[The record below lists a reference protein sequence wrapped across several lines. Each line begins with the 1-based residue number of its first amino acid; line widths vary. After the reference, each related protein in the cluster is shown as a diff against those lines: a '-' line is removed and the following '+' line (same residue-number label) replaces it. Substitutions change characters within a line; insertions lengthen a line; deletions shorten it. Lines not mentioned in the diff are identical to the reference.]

1 MLISRTT
8 KGVTDDY
15 TLIRHF
21 IRVSNVFDS
30 YDCYI
35 IAYILSTIHVKV
47 RYYTYNSRTMPVTY
61 HTIYVLSLFWR
72 LLTLPICC

>member
-21 IRVSNVFDS
+21 IRVSSVFDS

-47 RYYTYNSRTMPVTY
+47 RYYTNSRTMPVTY